1 MDCDIL
7 HMFLLE
13 RIFIAIICYHYSKH
27 RLNKKNIGTLT
38 IKKGQKWW
46 QKCFTV
52 LCWDLAKWK

>member
-7 HMFLLE
+7 DMFLLE

-38 IKKGQKWW
+38 IKKGQK
-46 QKCFTV
+46 
-52 LCWDLAKWK
+52 